1 MDLNR
6 AATFLQVVES
16 GGFTAA
22 ATALGL
28 PTSSVSRSI
37 AKLEEDLG
45 VVLLERTTR
54 RVALTE
60 VGRAYFERVREAL
73 AGLDEATAVAL
84 DAARE
89 PHGLVRIAVPA
100 DFAPALAPVIAAFL
114 RLYPKIRIEVSGS
127 ARSADLVGEHAD
139 LGLAHGKLPDS
150 SLISRRVGETPH
162 HLYAAPSYLAG
173 RGTPASLAELED
185 HDAILH
191 RSGSGSWELTGPG
204 GVEAVSVTGVVS
216 GDHLGFVIDMTVAG
230 LGIALLPAFAAAPHL
245 RSGTLVELLPAY
257 GATIHL
263 QLLTQASRRLP
274 YRVAL
279 LRDFLATHLSSA
291 CSAHGACGI
300 VANKGA
306 ALKASLAAVAAPEVA
321 IAAAPRREVGPA
333 AQRDVAP
340 RAGERVSAAP

>member
-28 PTSSVSRSI
+28 PTSSVSRSV

-89 PHGLVRIAVPA
+89 PHGLVRIAVPP
-100 DFAPALAPVIAAFL
+100 DFAPALAPVVAAFL
-114 RLYPKIRIEVSGS
+114 RLYPKIRVEVSGS
-127 ARSADLVGEHAD
+127 ARAADLVGEHVD
-139 LGLAHGKLPDS
+139 LGLANGKLPDS

-162 HLYAAPSYLAG
+162 HLYAAPSYLAA
-173 RGTPASLAELED
+173 RGTPSTLAELEE
-185 HDAILH
+185 HDAIQQ
-191 RSGSGSWELTGPG
+191 RGTGSLELTGPN
-204 GVEAVSVTGVVS
+204 GVEAVAMTPVVT
-216 GDHLGFVIDMTVAG
+216 GDHLGFIIEMALAG
-230 LGIALLPAFAAAPHL
+230 IGIALLPAFAAAPHL
-245 RSGTLVELLPAY
+245 RAGTLVELLPAY
-257 GATIHL
+257 GATIQL

-274 YRVAL
+274 YRVSL

-291 CSAHGACGI
+291 CTAHGACGV

-306 ALKASLAAVAAPEVA
+306 ALKASLAATGATPKRDAPPVTRDEPVA
-321 IAAAPRREVGPA
+321 IAT
-333 AQRDVAP
+333 
-340 RAGERVSAAP
+340 